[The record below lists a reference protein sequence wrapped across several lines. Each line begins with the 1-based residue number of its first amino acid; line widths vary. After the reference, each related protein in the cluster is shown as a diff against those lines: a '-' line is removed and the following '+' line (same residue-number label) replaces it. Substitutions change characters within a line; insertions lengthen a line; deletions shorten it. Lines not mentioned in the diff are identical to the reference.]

1 MSLISK
7 SSKRL
12 RSLLGLPVK
21 LSESLVEPSEECP
34 QINEPPVDASE
45 LFLELSEL
53 PVELGEFFE
62 GKNKLPVKHSDLSTE
77 PTGSNIHIPNPPL
90 VEEHTKMA
98 IDFGKLNNVL
108 QNFVT
113 ATPDIQGAA
122 IVTPDGLPL
131 ASSLPG
137 SLNEERVAAMSAA
150 MLSLGERIASELS
163 RGSTDRI
170 FLEGETGYAI
180 LTSCGDDA
188 VFLVM
193 ASKAA
198 KQGVLMLEIKQVVG
212 QIKAALDR
220 QLSAVA

>member
-1 MSLISK
+1 
-7 SSKRL
+7 
-12 RSLLGLPVK
+12 
-21 LSESLVEPSEECP
+21 
-34 QINEPPVDASE
+34 
-45 LFLELSEL
+45 
-53 PVELGEFFE
+53 
-62 GKNKLPVKHSDLSTE
+62 
-77 PTGSNIHIPNPPL
+77 
-90 VEEHTKMA
+90 MA

-108 QNFVT
+108 QSFVS

-163 RGSTDRI
+163 RGNTDRI
-170 FLEGETGYAI
+170 FLEGEMGYAI

-188 VFLVM
+188 VFVVM

-198 KQGVLMLEIKQVVG
+198 KQGVLMLEIKQIVG
-212 QIKAALDR
+212 QIKSALDR
-220 QLSAVA
+220 QLAVA